1 LLVDA
6 MGDLLPNEIVNRPKM
21 GFTLPWKNWLKT
33 DLKNLCEHNLR
44 LLGKNTFFEAA
55 AVDSLWQRFLNDDPF
70 VSWSRV
76 WHLVVLQHW
85 ISENKIVE

>member
-1 LLVDA
+1 
-6 MGDLLPNEIVNRPKM
+6 
-21 GFTLPWKNWLKT
+21 
-33 DLKNLCEHNLR
+33 